1 MDALHDQD
9 ADAPMTTSGKSP
21 QAIGYRPNTTK
32 SDLISHD
39 SSNSPLG
46 TQDGRG
52 SDKAQALR
60 GKAETGEEE
69 QEPQDRRAQL
79 DQDLSIFGFSFRKKK
94 AMAAAAAAPFKRVAS
109 SPVILATRE
118 QPPATGHSVTIED
131 GERRVADAVEYAVSD
146 TDTGTLP
153 GRAKAGASSKA
164 KALSGDE
171 ARVTSTT
178 TEGEE
183 EEEGEETISDF
194 QGSDHGEQNEQQH
207 RQSDMIM
214 MQMDP
219 DHQIAVNDANRTN
232 SEPTVEATTTAE
244 VRQQL
249 VWRGSWIAPSL
260 IVLRESD
267 LSETK
272 KRTKSSTSLS
282 RKQLDPQQRSTLAMD
297 ALAQEGLRP
306 LVQELKGI
314 AMVLSRYDD
323 LDKSLDVST
332 SPEQPL
338 VADGSMEMHVIAKI
352 ELSTFPSYL
361 LDIHHQYGAYEV
373 FVSSNST
380 EAIHYFRGI
389 FGQSDHFDIDD
400 LEHRTDTHG
409 ALLGSKGLLVRAVC
423 KPQTTGLGRSVSF
436 ADTPVVSTPVNAPQK
451 PLIQDTQMFLVYG
464 VLDTVKSASMDS
476 REDTGLDTSEGSAVS
491 LYAYPLVDHARF
503 SAQSLF
509 NQPVMDRL
517 EAEYIEHQRKLRE
530 RRQPGSS
537 NKETE
542 EPLASSQPD
551 DPELEAIMNGTQQ
564 LELSTTPSAIMDIDE
579 DESQWEETLLLE
591 ALERNR
597 IWRPYTVLPPSSS
610 SSSSQ
615 PNPGTPATITT
626 APTEGLPSRHKA
638 LDSLST
644 SGMASNKR
652 MFSRSQT
659 MVEAGS
665 GSVTAG
671 MVEGGSGTFSRH
683 QSLDSH
689 HPRRRKGDEL
699 MQAGFNGGSSSNSSS
714 GSRRMRE
721 TGSSGR
727 DTVTEALR
735 RRLLGPGSI
744 RKSSDQGRLSLPPT
758 KTTASK
764 ISMFDGIQE
773 PSSPSRRRQSMG
785 THRTVTTPK
794 GRPAM
799 RNLSE
804 MLLDH
809 GDDGMEGD
817 EGEDGGVPV
826 FQDRLSRSLLTSPSA
841 RTSRARRRVTMGGG
855 GTEGMDLKTAA
866 AQASLGGGS
875 GSRRKS
881 NPPVRMTSSLSR
893 TKSMSSQSDVNPF
906 WAPSA
911 PAAASSSSSS
921 RTPESVSAKDWLSRT
936 SSVDV
941 NDDGDDD
948 DGGNG
953 AVEGSQA
960 NLSPADTMVSTSPVK
975 SLFVY
980 DRKDNAKGKQKAVDM
995 TMDAPAASSTLA
1007 EDKPVAKAKAKSIKE
1022 QNEHTIK
1029 SLLMATLSKHGI
1041 REDQKDY
1048 GQCEEMLMTSTKFS
1062 MRRDI
1067 ETKLYSLHEVE
1078 QVMDRAAALL

>member
-32 SDLISHD
+32 SDLISHE

-94 AMAAAAAAPFKRVAS
+94 TMAAAAAAAPFKRVAS

-118 QPPATGHSVTIED
+118 QPPAAGHSVTIED
-131 GERRVADAVEYAVSD
+131 EERRLADAVEYAVSD

-153 GRAKAGASSKA
+153 GRAKAGASTKV

-178 TEGEE
+178 TEEE
-183 EEEGEETISDF
+183 EEEEREETISDF

-214 MQMDP
+214 MQVDQ
-219 DHQIAVNDANRTN
+219 DHQITVNDANRTN
-232 SEPTVEATTTAE
+232 SEPTVDATTTAE

-361 LDIHHQYGAYEV
+361 LDIRHQYGAYEV

-400 LEHRTDTHG
+400 LEHRTDAHG
-409 ALLGSKGLLVRAVC
+409 ALLG
-423 KPQTTGLGRSVSF
+423 TH
-436 ADTPVVSTPVNAPQK
+436 APQK

-464 VLDTVKSASMDS
+464 VLDTVKSASMDN
-476 REDTGLDTSEGSAVS
+476 REDTGLDTCEGSAVS

-597 IWRPYTVLPPSSS
+597 IWKPYTVLPPSSS

-644 SGMASNKR
+644 SGMAGNKR

-699 MQAGFNGGSSSNSSS
+699 MQAGFNGGGSSNSSS

-764 ISMFDGIQE
+764 ISLFDGIQE

-866 AQASLGGGS
+866 AQASIGGGS

-893 TKSMSSQSDVNPF
+893 TKSISSQSDVNPF

-911 PAAASSSSSS
+911 PAAGSSSSSS

-948 DGGNG
+948 DSGNG
-953 AVEGSQA
+953 AVEDGQV

-980 DRKDNAKGKQKAVDM
+980 DRKDNAKGKQRAVDM

-1041 REDQKDY
+1041 REDQKDF